1 VPLLNRCR
9 ILLIEDDPDIQ
20 LVLKM
25 KLIQTG
31 HEVLCCD
38 GINEGWHQF
47 EADDWDL
54 VLLDHELPDGKGL
67 TLLEKVKKKE
77 PDMPVIYLTAHNS
90 TTLAVK
96 ATKMG
101 AHDYITK
108 PFDLD
113 DVDLVVNNTLEMTR
127 LRRELR
133 LIRQRNADDY
143 GLDKIVGNSPAINAI
158 KEICRTVAQ
167 SQASSVL
174 LTGESGVGKN
184 LIAQAIHY
192 NSDRTNHPFLTIT
205 VTALPEQLLESELFG
220 HERGAFTDARERK
233 LGLFEMGNKG
243 TIFLDEIGDLPL
255 PLQAKLLGVLESR
268 KIRRV
273 GGTVDIPIDARI
285 IAATNQDLRQAVA
298 EKRFRSDLFYRINV
312 IQVEIPSLRERKED
326 LSTLCHFFID
336 YFNRSFK
343 KQIQGV
349 NEAVM
354 QAMQNYDWPGNVRE
368 FRNLIERAMILGR
381 GPLLTLKD
389 FPVELRDQAP
399 MIQEP
404 GRFTLPEEGLDLA
417 ELEKD
422 LLCQALQRTGGN
434 RTKAAK
440 LLNLSRDQMRY
451 RIKANQLED
460 VR

>member
-1 VPLLNRCR
+1 
-9 ILLIEDDPDIQ
+9 
-20 LVLKM
+20 M
-25 KLIQTG
+25 KFAQTG
-31 HEVLCCD
+31 HDVLTCD
-38 GINEGWHQF
+38 AITAGWHEF
-47 EADDWDL
+47 EADEWDL

-67 TLLEKVKKKE
+67 TLLEKIKAKE
-77 PDMPVIYLTAHNS
+77 PDIPVIYLTAHNS

-133 LIRQRNADDY
+133 LIRQRNADDF
-143 GLDKIVGNSPAINAI
+143 GLDKIVGTSPAISTI
-158 KEICRTVAQ
+158 KEMCRTVAQ

-174 LTGESGVGKN
+174 ITGESGTGKN

-192 NSDRTNHPFLTIT
+192 NSERAHHPFLTIT

-255 PLQAKLLGVLESR
+255 SLQAKLLGVLESR

-285 IAATNQDLRQAVA
+285 IAATNQDLRDAVA
-298 EKRFRSDLFYRINV
+298 EKRFRSDLYYRINV
-312 IQVEIPSLRERKED
+312 IQMEVPSLRERKAD
-326 LSTLCHFFID
+326 LPLLCSFFID
-336 YFNRSFK
+336 HFNRSFK
-343 KQIQGV
+343 KQIRGV
-349 NEAVM
+349 DDNVA

-368 FRNLIERAMILGR
+368 FRNLIERAMILGK
-381 GPLLTLKD
+381 GPELSLLD
-389 FPVELRDQAP
+389 FPAELREQSSVP
-399 MIQEP
+399 ISS
-404 GRFTLPEEGLDLA
+404 GHLSLPEEGLDLA
-417 ELEKD
+417 ELERD
-422 LLCQALQRTGGN
+422 LLRQALVRTGGN
-434 RTKAAK
+434 RTQAAR
-440 LLNLSRDQMRY
+440 LLNLTRDQMRY
-451 RIKANQLED
+451 RIKSNNLED
-460 VR
+460 VH